1 MNDKKVT
8 ISIPIFK
15 CESFIIKTLESVK
28 SQTYPNIEV
37 ILVNDKTPDNSAI
50 LVLDFIKKHQLKNW
64 KLVEL
69 SENSG
74 LSVVRN
80 KGIDEAT
87 GNYIFFLD
95 SDDTL
100 EASAIA
106 DFVERAKVTNA
117 EVVVGEVKGIKLPEY
132 QEVDVFPLRV
142 KEDMLKGND
151 VILKCLVDGGFP
163 VSSWNKLIRLDF
175 LKSNK
180 IYFTKG
186 LYAQDSLHTFEM
198 ALKLTKIAFLR
209 KKTYNYYLHSESVIH
224 NRKKVHFD
232 NWITIANKL
241 NDYYLS
247 EKVASRKLQIL
258 KYLLNFKAMTLLM
271 NWKAQKNE
279 ELWKHSYKAYA
290 KLKGLNLSHY
300 FSSEFSSKQK
310 KENFYIS
317 LPTNLGYKLFRKRFG
332 D

>member
-8 ISIPIFK
+8 ISTPIFK
-15 CESFIIKTLESVK
+15 CENFIIKTLESVK
-28 SQTYPNIEV
+28 LQTYPNIEV

-50 LVLDFIKKHQLKNW
+50 LVSDFIKKYQLTNW
-64 KLVEL
+64 RLVEL

-87 GNYIFFLD
+87 GDYIFFLD

-106 DFVERAKVTNA
+106 DFVEVAEATNA
-117 EVVVGEVKGIKLPEY
+117 EVIVGEVKGIKLPEY

-142 KEDMLKGND
+142 KDDVLEGND

-175 LKSNK
+175 LRNNK

-198 ALKLTKIAFLR
+198 ALKLNKIAFLR
-209 KKTYNYYLHSESVIH
+209 KKTYNYYLHSDSVIH

-232 NWITIANKL
+232 NWITIANKI
-241 NDYYLS
+241 NDYYVS
-247 EKVASRKLQIL
+247 ETKHTRKVQIL
-258 KYLLNFKAMTLLM
+258 RYLVNFKAMTLLM

-279 ELWKHSYKAYA
+279 ALWKRSYDAYS
-290 KLKGLNLSHY
+290 KLKGLGFFDY
-300 FSSEFSSKQK
+300 FSSNYSKKLK

-317 LPTNLGYKLFRKRFG
+317 LPTNIGYKLFRKRFG
-332 D
+332 N

>member
-1 MNDKKVT
+1 MNAKKVT

-15 CESFIIKTLESVK
+15 CENFIIKTLESVVA
-28 SQTYPNIEV
+28 QTYPNIEV
-37 ILVNDKTPDNSAI
+37 VLVNDKTPDNSAI
-50 LVLDFIKKHQLKNW
+50 LVSNFIEEYQLSNW
-64 KLVEL
+64 RLVEL

-87 GNYIFFLD
+87 GEYIFFLD

-100 EASAIA
+100 VPTAIS
-106 DFVERAKVTNA
+106 DFVERAEETNA
-117 EVVVGEVKGIKLPEY
+117 EVVVGEVRGIKLPENE
-132 QEVDVFPLRV
+132 EVDVFPLLV
-142 KEDMLKGND
+142 KEDLLEGNN

-163 VSSWNKLIRLDF
+163 VSSWNKLIRVDF
-175 LKSNK
+175 LKENK

-198 ALKLTKIAFLR
+198 ALKLNKIAFLR
-209 KKTYNYYLHSESVIH
+209 KKTYDYYLHSDSVIH

-241 NDYYLS
+241 NDYCVA
-247 EKVASRKLQIL
+247 EKNEARRLQIL
-258 KYLLNFKAMTLLM
+258 KYLLTFKSATLLM

-279 ELWKHSYKAYA
+279 ELWKYSYDAYS
-290 KLKGLNLSHY
+290 KLEGLRVSDY
-300 FSSEFSSKQK
+300 FSSAFSSKEK
-310 KENFYIS
+310 KDNFYMS
-317 LPTNLGYKLFRKRFG
+317 LPTNLGYKLFRRRFG
-332 D
+332 N